1 MKCHAVI
8 IKSCFSARTPSDGYN
23 WQETEFEESPKMTTY
38 LVALVV
44 SDFVCK
50 YGVAKPLLSKSVNI
64 SVCGRTSAA
73 DQLDYAVGISIQAL
87 ETLESLY
94 QVAYPLGKSGRP
106 HFYSITER

>member
-1 MKCHAVI
+1 
-8 IKSCFSARTPSDGYN
+8 
-23 WQETEFEESPKMTTY
+23 MTTY

-50 YGVAKPLLSKSVNI
+50 YGVAQPVLSKSVNI

-73 DQLDYAVGISIQAL
+73 DQLDYSVDISIKAL

-94 QVAYPLGKSGRP
+94 QVAYPLGKSGRDWTSCLTLTDTGIKQ
-106 HFYSITER
+106 FLF